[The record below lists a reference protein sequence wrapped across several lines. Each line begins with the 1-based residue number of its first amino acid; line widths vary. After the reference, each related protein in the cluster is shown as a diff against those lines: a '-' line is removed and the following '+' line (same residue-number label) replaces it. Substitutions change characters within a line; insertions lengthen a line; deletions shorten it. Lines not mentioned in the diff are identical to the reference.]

1 MSSRRLKIKT
11 AILLV
16 VMVIFGPLGDVLLSK
31 GMRALGPLP
40 GIQPT
45 VLPAFLVRAFES
57 GTVWLAICSLSIF
70 FISYLLVLSWAD
82 FSFVQPATSIGY
94 GMVAILGY
102 FALGEAISPT
112 RWIGVMVIC
121 LGVLM
126 IGQTPPRTTEP
137 KLKSPI
143 GVARMEEIG

>member
-1 MSSRRLKIKT
+1 MTSRRLKIKT

-16 VMVIFGPLGDVLLSK
+16 VMVVFGPLGDIVLSK

-40 GIQPT
+40 GVEPG
-45 VLPAFLVRAFES
+45 VLSGFLVRAFES
-57 GTVWLAICSLSIF
+57 GTVWLAICSLSVF

-82 FSFVQPATSIGY
+82 FSFVQPATSLGY
-94 GMVAILGY
+94 GMVALLGY
-102 FALGEAISPT
+102 FLLGESISLT
-112 RWIGVMVIC
+112 RWLGVSVIC

-137 KLKSPI
+137 KLKSAI
-143 GVARMEEIG
+143 AVAHVEEIG

>member
-1 MSSRRLKIKT
+1 
-11 AILLV
+11 
-16 VMVIFGPLGDVLLSK
+16 
-31 GMRALGPLP
+31 
-40 GIQPT
+40 
-45 VLPAFLVRAFES
+45 
-57 GTVWLAICSLSIF
+57 
-70 FISYLLVLSWAD
+70 VLSWAD

-102 FALGEAISPT
+102 FALGESISPT

-143 GVARMEEIG
+143 GVARIEEIG